1 MRRLICLFVLL
12 PGLLQQAWAQQPP
25 AADTIS
31 TYLTQRF
38 GVAKAKA
45 VQISTAV
52 TSAAEKYSLPP
63 AVLLAIISIESRFR
77 ERARGANGATGL
89 MQIVP
94 SAHRNLLHNV
104 KNLTSPDV
112 NIDVGSSILY
122 GYRRAAGGDLS
133 AAMKNYGGSSTYAEK
148 IESRAAEFASLFK
161 SAQTGQN
168 VASAPTVVAAAD
180 ANADTSAITASAV
193 PATAEVTAI
202 PAAGHGAN

>member
-45 VQISTAV
+45 VQISAAV

-122 GYRRAAGGDLS
+122 GYRRAAGGDLNT
-133 AAMKNYGGSSTYAEK
+133 AMKNYGGSSTYVEK

-161 SAQTGQN
+161 SAQAGPN
-168 VASAPTVVAAAD
+168 VERASTVVAAAD
-180 ANADTSAITASAV
+180 ANADASAITASAV
-193 PATAEVTAI
+193 PATPEVTAI
-202 PAAGHGAN
+202 PTAGHGAN